1 MKFLTWSFIKKFT
14 GKEVKNMRVLLS
26 IIMTITMVISTSG
39 LSFAEFSSIGKS
51 TFSAS
56 GTVGGSGGV
65 TVAFSANLKNITG
78 DTTSSSVTWS
88 TITAGTTGWLA
99 AQQYIAVQGFATYS
113 DWGIQIY
120 TNNTN
125 YTGSGDPA
133 GLINQSNTIY
143 SLPMAWRTKTTKLAS
158 GSTELSIIEKTVGG
172 YAVLADGTGQTY
184 YPWFY
189 MLDKRSDLD
198 TATAGVQAFGN
209 YQEYAT
215 FIGSKGY
222 QHAPSDYA
230 TPSSAD
236 MTYYVY
242 LGAKFTQAA
251 PGATYATSSL
261 TVEMYRL

>member
-1 MKFLTWSFIKKFT
+1 IS
-14 GKEVKNMRVLLS
+14 VK
-26 IIMTITMVISTSG
+26 
-39 LSFAEFSSIGKS
+39 
-51 TFSAS
+51 
-56 GTVGGSGGV
+56 
-65 TVAFSANLKNITG
+65 
-78 DTTSSSVTWS
+78 
-88 TITAGTTGWLA
+88 
-99 AQQYIAVQGFATYS
+99 GFATYS

-120 TNNTN
+120 TNNTS
-125 YTGSGDPA
+125 YTGTGDPA
-133 GLINQSNTIY
+133 GLISTSNTIY

-158 GSTELSIIEKTVGG
+158 GSAELSIIEKTVGG
-172 YAVLADGTGQTY
+172 YQVLADGTGQTY

-189 MLDKRSDLD
+189 MLDKSSDLD

-222 QHAPSDYA
+222 QHAPTDYA

-236 MTYYVY
+236 TIYYVY